1 MLLFMCFPRLVQ
13 ILPVY
18 LRLLREGGQYAK
30 NSGAA
35 TPEALLRGT
44 RFVILKKRGEDYE
57 RKILRVPAR
66 RQRERDRHENGALGA
81 DFLKIGFENVK
92 QALSVRRPRFYPQ
105 RAGDT
110 GRAGRRA
117 GRPCPGHICFATTGR
132 FYRAYSRF
140 LTACRMRRTSG
151 WPCIPSAPSG
161 SCLKTRPLIRTVARR
176 CWAAKTQKRPDLQ
189 KHEYPCKN
197 P

>member
-18 LRLLREGGQYAK
+18 LRLLGEGGQYAK

-117 GRPCPGHICFATTGR
+117 GRPCPG
-132 FYRAYSRF
+132 
-140 LTACRMRRTSG
+140 RMPPLHLLCDDGALLSG
-151 WPCIPSAPSG
+151 
-161 SCLKTRPLIRTVARR
+161 LQPLFDGM
-176 CWAAKTQKRPDLQ
+176 P
-189 KHEYPCKN
+189 HEADERLAVHPFGAFRIV
-197 P
+197 PEDQTLD